1 MPTRA
6 IAVRA
11 RLIIDLPL
19 NNSAGA
25 GNRAE
30 ISAKDQRTSLRF
42 APSLSSF
49 RKLLC
54 AVRGDDLPRSRYV
67 VQLFP
72 LSPVLYLPRQLP
84 TLIGKV
90 QIRQAFAHCALPAP
104 FALRLAENGSA
115 GAGTVCGG
123 LRSSLCAT
131 VWRAPGFRTIQIGP
145 RTCRSFCGR
154 LSVR

>member
-1 MPTRA
+1 MPRLA

-11 RLIIDLPL
+11 RLIIDFPL

-42 APSLSSF
+42 APNLSSF

-104 FALRLAENGSA
+104 FALRLSIHTSPAVGDVSI
-115 GAGTVCGG
+115 
-123 LRSSLCAT
+123 S
-131 VWRAPGFRTIQIGP
+131 
-145 RTCRSFCGR
+145 GR
-154 LSVR
+154 

>member
-1 MPTRA
+1 MLTLA

-30 ISAKDQRTSLRF
+30 ISAKDQRASLRF

-84 TLIGKV
+84 TPVGKV
-90 QIRQAFAHCALPAP
+90 EISQPSAHWVHPALLCNA
-104 FALRLAENGSA
+104 S
-115 GAGTVCGG
+115 
-123 LRSSLCAT
+123 RS
-131 VWRAPGFRTIQIGP
+131 R
-145 RTCRSFCGR
+145 
-154 LSVR
+154 